1 MILHAQAKEG
11 QAGFPGWFSCTVSL
25 AIVGNGRRS
34 AKRFRIIRG
43 YTSICRDTV
52 ALLTSA

>member
-11 QAGFPGWFSCTVSL
+11 QTGFPWLVFLHGFP